1 MVVFPKVF
9 FPFAEPVTAT
19 LYSFAMFSLAF
30 VARPIGSIV
39 FTAVDR
45 RHGRGVK
52 LTIALFLLGFSTMAV
67 SFLPGYAQIGAW
79 SLYLLGVLRVGQG
92 LALGGA
98 WDGLASLLA
107 LNAPIERRGF
117 YAAIPQLGAPLGF
130 MVASVLFSFFLL
142 NLSEADFL
150 DWGWRYPFFCAFAIN
165 VVALFSRLAACRHRR
180 VRSPSGA
187 GRLEPSP
194 IIPLIRNH
202 APELLVGA
210 LIPLASFALFHLVT
224 VFPISWITLFTQRSA
239 GEFLMVQCSGAFIC
253 AGAIVAS
260 GLIAD
265 QIGRRMLLL
274 VSAGLIAVFAIAST
288 IAPLIVEEN
297 AIGQTIY
304 VNAGF
309 ALLGLSYGQ
318 SSGAVTSQL
327 EQRYRYTGAALTND
341 LAWLLGAGFAPLI
354 VLYLSARYGLAC
366 VGLYL
371 LSGAVTPFSRSP
383 SPARKSGRSEP
394 AEPIIRPSPSA
405 PRHPRSGEGSWS
417 DSPGH
422 LASPPRLPSRGSLA
436 RKGPARLGAAR
447 RLGAAHRLQPGRHE
461 PSGDV
466 AVQQRNLIIASTALM
481 LLVIVPVIAL
491 TFMFAWRYRAS
502 NTEATYD
509 PDWHH
514 STQLEVVIW
523 TVPLLI
529 IIALGAMTWI
539 STHTLDPFRP
549 LSRSRPTS
557 PCPPT

>member
-1 MVVFPKVF
+1 MAMEHVQGPPPTSTPLERDARLVSTDHKVAPSEIAIGVVIGRAAEYFDFFVFGIACVVVFPKVF
-9 FPFAEPVTAT
+9 FPFAEPLTAT
-19 LYSFAMFSLAF
+19 LYAFAMFSLAF
-30 VARPIGSIV
+30 VARPIGSVI
-39 FTAVDR
+39 FMAVDR

-52 LTIALFLLGFSTMAV
+52 MTIALFLLGFSTMAM
-67 SFLPGYAQIGAW
+67 SFLPSYAQIGAW

-107 LNAPIERRGF
+107 LNAPAARRGL
-117 YAAIPQLGAPLGF
+117 YTAIAQLGAPLGF
-130 MVASVLFSFFLL
+130 MVASTLFSFFML

-165 VVALFSRLAACRHRR
+165 VVALFSRLRLVATDEFALLLEHRR
-180 VRSPSGA
+180 
-187 GRLEPSP
+187 LDPSP
-194 IIPLIRNH
+194 IIPLIRNYW
-202 APELLVGA
+202 PVLLVGA

-239 GEFLMVQCSGAFIC
+239 GEFRMVQCSGAFIC

-274 VSAGLIAVFAIAST
+274 LAASLIAIFAIGST

-327 EQRYRYTGAALTND
+327 AQRYRYTGAALTND

-354 VLYLSARYGLAC
+354 VLFLSARYGLAC

-371 LSGAVTPFSRSP
+371 LSGAVT
-383 SPARKSGRSEP
+383 
-394 AEPIIRPSPSA
+394 
-405 PRHPRSGEGSWS
+405 
-417 DSPGH
+417 
-422 LASPPRLPSRGSLA
+422 
-436 RKGPARLGAAR
+436 
-447 RLGAAHRLQPGRHE
+447 
-461 PSGDV
+461 
-466 AVQQRNLIIASTALM
+466 T
-481 LLVIVPVIAL
+481 
-491 TFMFAWRYRAS
+491 
-502 NTEATYD
+502 
-509 PDWHH
+509 
-514 STQLEVVIW
+514 
-523 TVPLLI
+523 
-529 IIALGAMTWI
+529 IIAL
-539 STHTLDPFRP
+539 S
-549 LSRSRPTS
+549 LSRSEIRQV
-557 PCPPT
+557 

>member
-1 MVVFPKVF
+1 MTMDQVEGPQPTSTQLERDARLVSTDHRVAPSEIAIGVIIGRAAEYFDFFVFAMASVVVFPKVF

-30 VARPIGSIV
+30 IARPIGTII

-52 LTIALFLLGFSTMAV
+52 LTIALFLLGFSTMAI

-79 SLYLLGVLRVGQG
+79 SLYLLGILRIGQG

-107 LNAPIERRGF
+107 LNAPIGRRGF

-130 MVASVLFSFFLL
+130 MVAGVLFAYFML

-150 DWGWRYPFFCAFAIN
+150 DWGWRYPFFCAFAVN
-165 VVALFSRLAACRHRR
+165 VVALFSRLRLVATEEFSRLLERR
-180 VRSPSGA
+180 
-187 GRLEPSP
+187 RLEPSP
-194 IIPLIRNH
+194 IIPLIRNY
-202 APELLVGA
+202 AGVLLVGA

-239 GEFLMVQCSGAFIC
+239 GEFLMIQCSGAFIC
-253 AGAIVAS
+253 AGAVVAS

-265 QIGRRMLLL
+265 QIGRRMLLMI
-274 VSAGLIAVFAIAST
+274 SAGLIAVFAICSI

-327 EQRYRYTGAALTND
+327 DQRYRYTGAALTND

-354 VLYLSARYGLAC
+354 VLFLSARYGLAC

-371 LSGAVTPFSRSP
+371 LSGAVTT
-383 SPARKSGRSEP
+383 
-394 AEPIIRPSPSA
+394 
-405 PRHPRSGEGSWS
+405 
-417 DSPGH
+417 
-422 LASPPRLPSRGSLA
+422 L
-436 RKGPARLGAAR
+436 
-447 RLGAAHRLQPGRHE
+447 
-461 PSGDV
+461 V
-466 AVQQRNLIIASTALM
+466 ALS
-481 LLVIVPVIAL
+481 
-491 TFMFAWRYRAS
+491 
-502 NTEATYD
+502 
-509 PDWHH
+509 
-514 STQLEVVIW
+514 
-523 TVPLLI
+523 
-529 IIALGAMTWI
+529 
-539 STHTLDPFRP
+539 
-549 LSRSRPTS
+549 LSRSEIRQV
-557 PCPPT
+557 

>member
-1 MVVFPKVF
+1 MGHRGSGRDGKTLSAKAATKMAIEHVEGPLPSSAPLERDARLASTDHKVAASEIAIGVIIGRTAEYFDFFVFAIASVVVFPKVF
-9 FPFAEPVTAT
+9 FPFADPVTAT
-19 LYSFAMFSLAF
+19 LYSFAMFALAF
-30 VARPIGSIV
+30 IARPIGSVI
-39 FTAVDR
+39 FMAIDR

-52 LTIALFLLGFSTMAV
+52 LTIALFLLGFSTMAI

-79 SLYLLGVLRVGQG
+79 ALYLLGILRVGQG

-107 LNAPIERRGF
+107 LNAPVERRGF
-117 YAAIPQLGAPLGF
+117 YAAIAQLGAPLGF

-165 VVALFSRLAACRHRR
+165 VVALFSRLRLVATDEFANLLDQ
-180 VRSPSGA
+180 
-187 GRLEPSP
+187 GRLAPSP

-202 APELLVGA
+202 ARELLIGA

-224 VFPISWITLFTQRSA
+224 VFPISWISLFTQRSV
-239 GEFLMVQCSGAFIC
+239 GEFLMVQSSGAFIC

-260 GLIAD
+260 GLLAD
-265 QIGRRMLLL
+265 QMGRRMLLL
-274 VSAGLIAVFAIAST
+274 ISAGLIAVFAIAST

-354 VLYLSARYGLAC
+354 VLFLSARYGLAC

-371 LSGAVTPFSRSP
+371 LSGAVTT
-383 SPARKSGRSEP
+383 
-394 AEPIIRPSPSA
+394 
-405 PRHPRSGEGSWS
+405 
-417 DSPGH
+417 
-422 LASPPRLPSRGSLA
+422 L
-436 RKGPARLGAAR
+436 
-447 RLGAAHRLQPGRHE
+447 
-461 PSGDV
+461 
-466 AVQQRNLIIASTALM
+466 
-481 LLVIVPVIAL
+481 IAL
-491 TFMFAWRYRAS
+491 S
-502 NTEATYD
+502 
-509 PDWHH
+509 
-514 STQLEVVIW
+514 
-523 TVPLLI
+523 
-529 IIALGAMTWI
+529 
-539 STHTLDPFRP
+539 
-549 LSRSRPTS
+549 LSRSEIRQI
-557 PCPPT
+557 

>member
-1 MVVFPKVF
+1 LEATSQMTMDQVEGPQPSSAPLERDARLVSTDHKVAPSEIAIGVIIGRTAEYFDFFVFAIASVVVFPKVF

-30 VARPIGSIV
+30 VARPIGSII

-52 LTIALFLLGFSTMAV
+52 LTIALFLLGFSTMAI

-79 SLYLLGVLRVGQG
+79 SLYLLGILRIGQG

-130 MVASVLFSFFLL
+130 MVAAVLFAFFLL

-150 DWGWRYPFFCAFAIN
+150 DWGWRYPFFCAFAVN
-165 VVALFSRLAACRHRR
+165 VVALFSRLRLVATEEFSRLLERR
-180 VRSPSGA
+180 
-187 GRLEPSP
+187 RLEPSP
-194 IIPLIRNH
+194 IIPLIRDYGGV
-202 APELLVGA
+202 LLVGA

-224 VFPISWITLFTQRSA
+224 VFPISWITLFTERSA
-239 GEFLMVQCSGAFIC
+239 GEFLMIQCSGAFIC
-253 AGAIVAS
+253 AGAVVAS

-274 VSAGLIAVFAIAST
+274 ISAGLIAVFAICSI
-288 IAPLIVEEN
+288 IAPLIIEEN

-309 ALLGLSYGQ
+309 VLLGLSYGQ

-327 EQRYRYTGAALTND
+327 DQRYRYTGAALTND

-354 VLYLSARYGLAC
+354 VLFLSARYGLAC

-371 LSGAVTPFSRSP
+371 LSGAVTT
-383 SPARKSGRSEP
+383 
-394 AEPIIRPSPSA
+394 
-405 PRHPRSGEGSWS
+405 
-417 DSPGH
+417 
-422 LASPPRLPSRGSLA
+422 L
-436 RKGPARLGAAR
+436 
-447 RLGAAHRLQPGRHE
+447 
-461 PSGDV
+461 V
-466 AVQQRNLIIASTALM
+466 ALS
-481 LLVIVPVIAL
+481 
-491 TFMFAWRYRAS
+491 
-502 NTEATYD
+502 
-509 PDWHH
+509 
-514 STQLEVVIW
+514 
-523 TVPLLI
+523 
-529 IIALGAMTWI
+529 
-539 STHTLDPFRP
+539 
-549 LSRSRPTS
+549 LSRSEIRQV
-557 PCPPT
+557 